1 MENIVIGKKMKE
13 NDIIVKLEKKYKKK
27 RKNSLFGSI
36 LMGISIIFLEISLLI
51 FMGFIDIDIIFGII
65 SLIIV
70 SILMSIGIYLNNY

>member
-1 MENIVIGKKMKE
+1 MKE